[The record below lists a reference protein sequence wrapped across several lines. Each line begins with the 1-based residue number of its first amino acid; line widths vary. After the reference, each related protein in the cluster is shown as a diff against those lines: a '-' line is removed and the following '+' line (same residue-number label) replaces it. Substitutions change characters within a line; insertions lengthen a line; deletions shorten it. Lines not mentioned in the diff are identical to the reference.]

1 MEIIDKINIIKKS
14 IEETDRLVDLLIS
27 NLEVQKL
34 NANNNENKIIQLK
47 EEVRLN
53 VEKIDEIIED
63 YNANF

>member
-1 MEIIDKINIIKKS
+1 MEIIEKINIIKKS

-27 NLEVQKL
+27 NLELQKL

-63 YNANF
+63 YNANI

>member
-27 NLEVQKL
+27 NLEAQKL

-63 YNANF
+63 YNANI